1 MTNVDV
7 ARLRELEA
15 AATRGPWKASAF
27 GTAGDEEPSSL
38 VVHAGPFDWEAIRYG
53 EADVAAWCDYDDWH
67 DAELIVAMRNNWVPL
82 LDRLEAAEAKIARV
96 EALAD
101 EWDEAKNLGTSQPN
115 VVARAFA
122 SSLRAALA
130 GDPR

>member
-1 MTNVDV
+1 MPW
-7 ARLRELEA
+7 RA
-15 AATRGPWKASAF
+15 AEQTHGEWVGIQNAHLALGSF
-27 GTAGDEEPSSL
+27 TAP
-38 VVHAGPFDWEAIRYG
+38 A
-53 EADVAAWCDYDDWH
+53 
-67 DAELIVAMRNNWVPL
+67 DAELIVAARNELVPL
-82 LDRLEAAEAKIARV
+82 LDRLEAAEAMPEDVVIRRFAEAVGVVTPCSCSAQRARAEAAEAKV
-96 EALAD
+96 ARAEALAE